1 MEDLVQSSSPL
12 EQHILSSS
20 SHPTRNVG
28 GWKAIRYI
36 LGNESFEKL
45 ASMSLIANMTVYL
58 QNKYHMGGAS
68 NVNVTTIWSG
78 SSNIT
83 SLLGAFLA
91 DTYLGRFRTLLF
103 GSISSLL
110 GMVAVTLTAAV
121 PQLTPP
127 KCEGESHCLRPEK
140 WQLGFLFVS
149 LGFLSIGA
157 GGIRPCNIAFG
168 ADQFD
173 TRTAK
178 GRANLESFFNW
189 WYFCFTIALLVTLTG
204 VIYIQTDVSWV
215 IGFAIP
221 TACLC
226 FSISIFLIG
235 HHTYICKKPQGSI
248 FADMLKVITAA
259 YRKRQLTIAPDSQ
272 HSFYDPPM
280 NDSDVHLKL
289 SRTDRFKFLDKAAI
303 ITEPSELDAQG
314 RSKNTW
320 RLCSLQQVE
329 QLKCLVAIVPVWL
342 SGIACFIP
350 MDQQNAFGILQAI
363 QMSRSLGSHFKIPPG
378 WMGLTSMIALSI
390 WIFIY
395 ELIFIRQ
402 AKKLTGKDKRLTMP
416 QRIKIGIVMSI
427 LCMLVAAIVEKR
439 RRESALKH
447 GSFTSPITIALLL
460 PQFVLS
466 GLTEAFAAVAI
477 MEFYTTQMP
486 ESMRTVA
493 GAVFFLSLS
502 IASYVSSLL
511 INIIRHVSGK
521 NRKLP
526 WLGGHDLNKNR
537 LDYYYYI
544 IAGLGAVNFIYF
556 NFFASRYAVNS
567 SHGNEKREVELEESS
582 CCHSR
587 NLPRDETEDEETGLE
602 THGRPTVTA

>member
-1 MEDLVQSSSPL
+1 MIEIRDDVPSSSPL
-12 EQHILSSS
+12 EQHIPSSS
-20 SHPTRNVG
+20 SPPAARNLG

-78 SSNIT
+78 SSNVT

-103 GSISSLL
+103 GTISSLL
-110 GMVAVTLTAAV
+110 GMVLMTLTAAV

-127 KCEGESHCLRPEK
+127 KCEGESHCLQPEK

-173 TRTAK
+173 TTTAK

-189 WYFCFTIALLVTLTG
+189 WYFFFTIALLVALTG

-215 IGFAIP
+215 IGLVIP

-226 FSISIFLIG
+226 ISISIFLIG
-235 HHTYICKKPQGSI
+235 RHTFICKKPQGSI

-259 YRKRQLTIAPDSQ
+259 YRKRQLNIALGSQ
-272 HSFYDPPM
+272 LSFYDPPI
-280 NDSDVHLKL
+280 NDSDFHLKL
-289 SRTDRFKFLDKAAI
+289 SPTDRFKFLDKAAI
-303 ITEPSELDAQG
+303 ITDPSELDAQG
-314 RSKNTW
+314 RPKNTW

-329 QLKCLVAIVPVWL
+329 QLKCLAALLPVWV

-350 MDQQNAFGILQAI
+350 MDQHNAFGILQAI
-363 QMSRSLGSHFKIPPG
+363 QMNKSLGSHFKIPPG

-395 ELIFIRQ
+395 EFVFIRQ
-402 AKKLTGKDKRLTMP
+402 AKKLTGKDKGFTVA

-427 LCMLVAAIVEKR
+427 LCMLVAAIVEKKR
-439 RRESALKH
+439 RDSALKH
-447 GSFTSPITIALLL
+447 GSFASPITVAVLL
-460 PQFVLS
+460 PQFILS
-466 GLTEAFAAVAI
+466 GLIEAFAAVAM

-502 IASYVSSLL
+502 ISSYVGSLL
-511 INIIRHVSGK
+511 IYIIHHLTGK
-521 NRKLP
+521 NEKSPP

-537 LDYYYYI
+537 LDYYYYV
-544 IAGLGAVNFIYF
+544 IAGLGAVNFLYF

-567 SHGNEKREVELEESS
+567 SVGEVELEKSN
-582 CCHSR
+582 CHSK
-587 NLPRDETEDEETGLE
+587 LHGDEEKGLE
-602 THGRPTVTA
+602 IHLR

>member
-1 MEDLVQSSSPL
+1 MAEMKDVTVVRYSSLPSSSSP
-12 EQHILSSS
+12 
-20 SHPTRNVG
+20 PAARNLG

-45 ASMSLIANMTVYL
+45 ASMSLVINMTVYL

-68 NVNVTTIWSG
+68 NVYVTNIWSG
-78 SSNIT
+78 SSNAT

-103 GSISSLL
+103 GTIFSLL
-110 GMVAVTLTAAV
+110 GMVAMTLTAAV

-127 KCEGESHCLRPEK
+127 KCEGESHCLQPEK
-140 WQLGFLFVS
+140 WQLGFLFTS

-189 WYFCFTIALLVTLTG
+189 WYFFFTIALLVALTG

-215 IGFAIP
+215 IGLVIP

-226 FSISIFLIG
+226 LSLSIFLIG
-235 HHTYICKKPQGSI
+235 RHTYICKKPQGSI

-259 YRKRQLTIAPDSQ
+259 YRKRRLNIVPGSQ

-280 NDSDVHLKL
+280 NDPDLHLKL
-289 SRTDRFKFLDKAAI
+289 SPTDGFKLLDKAAV
-303 ITEPSELDAQG
+303 ITDPSELDAQG
-314 RSKNTW
+314 RPKNTW
-320 RLCSLQQVE
+320 RLCSLHQVE
-329 QLKCLVAIVPVWL
+329 QLKCLVAILPVWV

-363 QMSRSLGSHFKIPPG
+363 QMNKSLGSHLTIPPG

-390 WIFIY
+390 WVFIY
-395 ELIFIRQ
+395 EFIFIRL
-402 AKKLTGKDKRLTMP
+402 AKKLTGRDKRLTVA
-416 QRIKIGIVMSI
+416 QKITIGIVLSI
-427 LCMLVAAIVEKR
+427 LCMLVAAIVEKQR
-439 RRESALKH
+439 RDSALKH
-447 GSFTSPITIALLL
+447 GSFASPITVGLLL
-460 PQFVLS
+460 PQFILS
-466 GLTEAFAAVAI
+466 GLVEAFAAVSI

-502 IASYVSSLL
+502 IASYVGSLI
-511 INIIRHVSGK
+511 INIIHHVTGK
-521 NRKLP
+521 NGKSP

-544 IAGLGAVNFIYF
+544 IAGLGAVNFVYF
-556 NFFASRYAVNS
+556 SFFASRYAV
-567 SHGNEKREVELEESS
+567 ELEKSS
-582 CCHSR
+582 NCHSR
-587 NLPRDETEDEETGLE
+587 KLHGDETGDEEKELE
-602 THGRPTVTA
+602 LHGRLIVTAMEEKQSQKSN

>member
-1 MEDLVQSSSPL
+1 MAEMEDLVQSSSPL

-20 SHPTRNVG
+20 SHPARNVG

-58 QNKYHMGGAS
+58 KTN
-68 NVNVTTIWSG
+68 TTWE
-78 SSNIT
+78 
-83 SLLGAFLA
+83 
-91 DTYLGRFRTLLF
+91 
-103 GSISSLL
+103 

-248 FADMLKVITAA
+248 FADMLK
-259 YRKRQLTIAPDSQ
+259 
-272 HSFYDPPM
+272 
-280 NDSDVHLKL
+280 
-289 SRTDRFKFLDKAAI
+289 
-303 ITEPSELDAQG
+303 
-314 RSKNTW
+314 
-320 RLCSLQQVE
+320 
-329 QLKCLVAIVPVWL
+329 
-342 SGIACFIP
+342 
-350 MDQQNAFGILQAI
+350 
-363 QMSRSLGSHFKIPPG
+363 
-378 WMGLTSMIALSI
+378 
-390 WIFIY
+390 
-395 ELIFIRQ
+395 

-447 GSFTSPITIALLL
+447 GSFTSPVTIALLL

-511 INIIRHVSGK
+511 INIIRHVTGK

-602 THGRPTVTA
+602 THGRPTVTV

>member
-1 MEDLVQSSSPL
+1 MAEMEDLVQSSSPL

-20 SHPTRNVG
+20 SHPARNVG

-58 QNKYHMGGAS
+58 KTN
-68 NVNVTTIWSG
+68 TTWE
-78 SSNIT
+78 
-83 SLLGAFLA
+83 
-91 DTYLGRFRTLLF
+91 
-103 GSISSLL
+103 

-329 QLKCLVAIVPVWL
+329 QLKCLVAIVPVW
-342 SGIACFIP
+342 
-350 MDQQNAFGILQAI
+350 
-363 QMSRSLGSHFKIPPG
+363 
-378 WMGLTSMIALSI
+378 
-390 WIFIY
+390 
-395 ELIFIRQ
+395 

-447 GSFTSPITIALLL
+447 GSFTSPVTIALLL

-477 MEFYTTQMP
+477 MEFTPHKCQK
-486 ESMRTVA
+486 A
-493 GAVFFLSLS
+493 
-502 IASYVSSLL
+502 
-511 INIIRHVSGK
+511 
-521 NRKLP
+521 
-526 WLGGHDLNKNR
+526 
-537 LDYYYYI
+537 
-544 IAGLGAVNFIYF
+544 
-556 NFFASRYAVNS
+556 
-567 SHGNEKREVELEESS
+567 
-582 CCHSR
+582 
-587 NLPRDETEDEETGLE
+587 
-602 THGRPTVTA
+602 